1 MHGQKTIVVNCL
13 QSLTLNENVRD
24 KKEVNYY
31 LEIVLYILTFLCVG
45 TFGAIAP
52 RCREDD
58 DDAIG
63 AKVPKDVVVAID
75 DEYREDIGDAT
86 AAKAYKGA
94 VDATAAMYHEDA
106 GDAIV
111 PKVQR
116 RIVVDHD
123 RESLNSPTLSLI
135 LYSLCNY

>member
-1 MHGQKTIVVNCL
+1 MRLPIP
-13 QSLTLNENVRD
+13 ENVEI
-24 KKEVNYY
+24 KKEVNHSPR
-31 LEIVLYILTFLCVG
+31 IVLYILTFLCVG

-52 RCREDD
+52 MCREDD

-63 AKVPKDVVVAID
+63 AKVPKDFVVAID

-86 AAKAYKGA
+86 AAKAYKDAAG
-94 VDATAAMYHEDA
+94 ATAAMNHEDV

-116 RIVVDHD
+116 RIVIDHD
-123 RESLNSPTLSLI
+123 RESLNSPTL
-135 LYSLCNY
+135 